1 MFKYK
6 KDAKKEPYYYNGRF
20 RFFLDYEEKIYEV
33 NEVTNFKTGNY
44 YIIAFILQIIATFF
58 LKPGYHEFLWQY
70 SKYLE
75 PSEADEINNLKLTIE
90 SIEIEGVDYADYECN
105 NCTGKKSSAGSSEC
119 FYCKVNS
126 YFDQRTETCVTCPIG
141 TFSFSNAM
149 SVNDCLES
157 QPCSIND
164 YDYTLTDCI
173 DGKQTRKFYYTDPKF
188 CDYQNFKLPVDEKI
202 DCEACKAGQYLAKIP
217 SVIGGTV
224 CKSCETGAYSTLDTL
239 KTSSDKCITCE
250 NGKYITKQFLANNN
264 FNSTDYNFINSC
276 YSKKTEDC
284 LHINGFSF
292 QYDSMISVWFYI
304 FL

>member
-1 MFKYK
+1 MCS
-6 KDAKKEPYYYNGRF
+6 
-20 RFFLDYEEKIYEV
+20 
-33 NEVTNFKTGNY
+33 
-44 YIIAFILQIIATFF
+44 QIIATFF

-164 YDYTLTDCI
+164 Y
-173 DGKQTRKFYYTDPKF
+173 
-188 CDYQNFKLPVDEKI
+188 V
-202 DCEACKAGQYLAKIP
+202 
-217 SVIGGTV
+217 V
-224 CKSCETGAYSTLDTL
+224 
-239 KTSSDKCITCE
+239 ITCF
-250 NGKYITKQFLANNN
+250 KICY
-264 FNSTDYNFINSC
+264 FINLV
-276 YSKKTEDC
+276 YLFFIIQEKSKST
-284 LHINGFSF
+284 IIVVGFLF
-292 QYDSMISVWFYI
+292 GVFFI
-304 FL
+304 FKHDLNNY